1 MIIDTHELIL
11 VIVLCLNCGFIDRF
25 IVYILQSDPFLK
37 IIESNMST
45 KLKLMIAIGL
55 CAGAMEVSA
64 AGLIAPDM
72 DLRQDLAWLSDRGV
86 INLSLST
93 WPMSQEEIES
103 SLANAHPSTARET
116 ITVTRIQQQ
125 LLDLKTSAFVNAQ
138 ASTGHQ
144 DFPHAFAQ
152 SSYSDQSLS
161 LGGVYRAD
169 QVDVRLQGNIE
180 GNQQIADRSRVNVQ
194 GSYAAVKGFNQWLSL
209 GQIPQWWG
217 PGYDGSLIRSD
228 AARPVTGLILQRAD
242 QSPFETRWLSWMG
255 RWQYQLTAGQLAQ
268 YTSVPNAKLI
278 GARFT
283 MSPTQFLEL
292 GASRTI
298 QWGGYGRPQS
308 FSSLFDAIKGTQDNV
323 VGTGHDPSNQLGGF
337 DFKLKLQPLLGL
349 PSNIYGQ
356 MIGEDE
362 AGGLPSKYS
371 YLLGLDGH
379 TIWDNTGAVN
389 WHIEGA
395 NTFSGLSNKNITYRH
410 GTYKDGYYQQGYPL
424 GHALGGD
431 GKMISGAA
439 EVVFY
444 SGQRINARLFYA
456 QVNASNQLINQAFP
470 SSDTLK
476 GFSVGWSGHVYKQAK
491 LGTSLWYTDGKHGHD
506 EGVTLKVELP
516 ISGLNF

>member
-1 MIIDTHELIL
+1 
-11 VIVLCLNCGFIDRF
+11 
-25 IVYILQSDPFLK
+25 
-37 IIESNMST
+37 MST
-45 KLKLMIAIGL
+45 KLKLMVAIGL
-55 CAGAMEVSA
+55 CTCAIEASA
-64 AGLIAPDM
+64 AGLIAPDL

-93 WPMSQEEIES
+93 WPMSQEEVES
-103 SLANAHPSTARET
+103 SLANARPSTARET
-116 ITVTRIQQQ
+116 MTVARIQQQ
-125 LLDLKTSAFVNAQ
+125 LLDLKPNAFVKAQ

-161 LGGVYRAD
+161 LGGRYSAD
-169 QVDVRLQGNIE
+169 HIDVRLQGNVE
-180 GNQQIADRSRVNVQ
+180 GDQQIGDHSRVNVQ
-194 GSYAAVKGFNQWLSL
+194 GSYAAAKAWNQWLAV

-228 AARPVTGLILQRAD
+228 AARPVTGLLLQRAD

-268 YTSVPNAKLI
+268 YQSVPNAKLL

-283 MSPTQFLEL
+283 MSPTSYLEL

-298 QWGGYGRPQS
+298 QWGGDGRPQS
-308 FSSLFDAIKGTQDNV
+308 LSSLFDAIKGTQDNL
-323 VGTGHDPSNQLGGF
+323 VGTGHDPANQLGGF

-349 PSNIYGQ
+349 PSSIYGQ
-356 MIGEDE
+356 VIGEDE
-362 AGGLPSKYS
+362 SGGLPAKHA
-371 YLLGLDGH
+371 YLIGLDGH
-379 TIWDNTGAVN
+379 SIWDNTGAVN
-389 WHIEGA
+389 WHVEGA
-395 NTFSGLSNKNITYRH
+395 NTFSGLSTKNIMYRH

-424 GHALGGD
+424 GHAIGGD

-444 SGQRINARLFYA
+444 SGQRIHTRLFYA
-456 QVNASNQLINQAFP
+456 QVNAANQTINQAFP
-470 SSDTLK
+470 KADTLK
-476 GFSVGWSGHVYKQAK
+476 GISIGWSGKVSKQVK
-491 LGTSLWYTDGKHGHD
+491 LGTSLWYTDGKYGHD
-506 EGVTLKVELP
+506 QGVALNIELP